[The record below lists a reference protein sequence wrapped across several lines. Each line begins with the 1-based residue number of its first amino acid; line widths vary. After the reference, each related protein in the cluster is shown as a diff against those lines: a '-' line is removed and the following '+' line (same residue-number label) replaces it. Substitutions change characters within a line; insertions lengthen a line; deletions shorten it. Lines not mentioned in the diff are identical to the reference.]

1 LFTGGIVEEEKEL
14 EERVVEVNRVS
25 KVVKGGKRFRFSVV
39 VVVGDGVSRVGVA
52 FGKAHEVSAAVRKG
66 AEKAQR
72 SMKSVKV
79 INGTIPHSIV
89 SKCGGAKL
97 LMKPAAPGTGII
109 ACEPVR
115 AVLELA
121 GVRNVLTKSLGSN
134 TTKNLVKATLYGLL
148 SMQTKEEIEKIRGV
162 QL

>member
-1 LFTGGIVEEEKEL
+1 VEEEKEL

-52 FGKAHEVSAAVRKG
+52 FGKAHEVSAAIRKG

-72 SMKSVKV
+72 SMESVKV

-134 TTKNLVKATLYGLL
+134 TTKNLVKATLHGLL
-148 SMQTKEEIEKIRGV
+148 SMQTKEEVEKIRGV

>member
-1 LFTGGIVEEEKEL
+1 MEEEKEL

-121 GVRNVLTKSLGSN
+121 GVRNILTKSLGSN

>member
-1 LFTGGIVEEEKEL
+1 MEEEKEL

-25 KVVKGGKRFRFSVV
+25 KVVKGGKRFRFSAV

-72 SMKSVKV
+72 SMKSVRV
-79 INGTIPHSIV
+79 INGTIPHSVV
-89 SKCGGAKL
+89 SKCGGARL

>member
-1 LFTGGIVEEEKEL
+1 MEEEREF

-25 KVVKGGKRFRFSVV
+25 KVVKGGKRFRFSAT

-72 SMKSVKV
+72 NIKSVKIV
-79 INGTIPHSIV
+79 NGTIPHSVIL
-89 SKCGGAKL
+89 KCGGAKL

-134 TTKNLVKATLYGLL
+134 TTKNLVKATILGLL
-148 SMQTKEEIEKIRGV
+148 SMRTKEEIEKIRGIK
-162 QL
+162 L

>member
-1 LFTGGIVEEEKEL
+1 VEEEKEL

-121 GVRNVLTKSLGSN
+121 GVRNILTKSLGSN

>member
-1 LFTGGIVEEEKEL
+1 MVEEEKEL

-121 GVRNVLTKSLGSN
+121 GVRNILTKSLGSN

>member
-1 LFTGGIVEEEKEL
+1 MEEEKEL

>member
-1 LFTGGIVEEEKEL
+1 VEEEKEL

-52 FGKAHEVSAAVRKG
+52 FGKAHEVSAAIRKG

-72 SMKSVKV
+72 SMESVKV

-121 GVRNVLTKSLGSN
+121 GVRNILTKSLGSN

>member
-1 LFTGGIVEEEKEL
+1 MVEEEKEL